1 MTNKPRKEDKGTY
14 KREHDSKL
22 EDTATDVYYKTKEKT
37 KDGKVAIPTEDAVD
51 EAKEWVDDEN
61 RK

>member
-51 EAKEWVDDEN
+51 EAKEW
-61 RK
+61 